1 MTKTINPRE
10 LPVPQLHSLLLS
22 AVAPRPIAF
31 ASTIDLNGEVNLSPF
46 SFFNVFSANPPV
58 MIFSPARRGRDN
70 TIKHTLEN
78 VRSVPEVV
86 INVVNHAMVE
96 QMSLSSTEY
105 PAHINEFTKS
115 GLTEEP
121 SQVVRPPRV
130 KESPVS
136 FECQV
141 EKIIELGDQG
151 GAGNLVISRVELI
164 HVHEQ
169 FLDEQGKLDP
179 TSLDQV
185 ARMGGN
191 WYCRAAGDALFEIPK
206 PLTTLGVGVDS
217 LPLSVRNSAVL
228 TGNNLGRLG
237 NLERLPHKDEIDH
250 ISSLDQVKDILNKY
264 PNHQDQLKE
273 LHRLAQYQLEQS
285 QAADAMAILLWAD
298 RLP

>member
-1 MTKTINPRE
+1 MTKTINPHE
-10 LPVPQLHSLLLS
+10 LQVPQLHGLLLS

-31 ASTIDLNGEVNLSPF
+31 ASTVNAEGEVNLSPF
-46 SFFNVFSANPPV
+46 SFFNVFSANPPI

-70 TIKHTLEN
+70 TTKHTLEN
-78 VRSVPEVV
+78 VRAVPEVV

-105 PAHINEFTKS
+105 PSHINEFSKS
-115 GLTEEP
+115 GLTEVP

-136 FECQV
+136 FECTIDRIV
-141 EKIIELGDQG
+141 ELGDQG

-164 HVHEQ
+164 HVDEQ
-169 FLDEQGKLDP
+169 FLSAEGKLD
-179 TSLDQV
+179 TCRLDLV

-191 WYCRAAGDALFEIPK
+191 WYCRATGNALFEIPK

-217 LPLSVRNSAVL
+217 LPLSVRNSTVL

-237 NLERLPHKDEIDH
+237 NLERMPHKDDIDH
-250 ISSLDQVKDILNKY
+250 ISSLDQVKDILKKH
-264 PNHQDQLKE
+264 PNHEDQLKE
-273 LHRLAQYQLEQS
+273 LHQLAQHHLEQS
-285 QAADAMAILLWAD
+285 QTAEAMAILMWAD
-298 RLP
+298 RLA